1 MLVSEFIDRTGYQPT
16 AEEYEKIEERYNA
29 SSMDKDLFCAVWC
42 KKNPDLAGQ
51 LDRLCKKREY
61 VSGQEDKTIARVQR
75 HIWKRTNHGEKLT
88 REQFADLISG
98 LDKEIAC
105 DTIRKM
111 KDWRGITQNWQ
122 GSVWNNY
129 WQIFECV
136 VYGY

>member
-1 MLVSEFIDRTGYQPT
+1 MLLSEFIERTGYQPT
-16 AEEYEKIEERYNA
+16 AEEYQAIENDYMRFE
-29 SSMDKDLFCAVWC
+29 MDKDAYCRIWC
-42 KKNPDLAGQ
+42 KKHPDLAGQ
-51 LDRLCKKREY
+51 IDRIRKKQEY
-61 VSGQEDKTIARVQR
+61 VSGQEEKTIARVQR

-88 REQFADLISG
+88 REQFAELISG

-105 DTIRKM
+105 STIKKM

-136 VYGY
+136 CYGF